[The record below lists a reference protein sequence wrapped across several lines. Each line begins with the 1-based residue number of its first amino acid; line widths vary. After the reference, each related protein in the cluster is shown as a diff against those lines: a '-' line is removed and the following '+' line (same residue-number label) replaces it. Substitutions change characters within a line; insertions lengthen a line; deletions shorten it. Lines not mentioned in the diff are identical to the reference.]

1 MLRATPWF
9 AFRCCMRMRSILP
22 FAVVLAVS
30 CVVAQEPAKP
40 EANAVAR
47 AIDEWVH
54 DYERERL
61 GTDALVRSGMSSPPA
76 YVVWAEKAGA
86 IGPKD
91 DGRLTHLEVL
101 NKLLYLAEATP
112 TPEGTRAVIGVA
124 AIGLESSF
132 LDPRSMELR
141 ELGHATVMKI
151 ADDAS
156 WMVVLRAAAGD
167 RDALFGDRPPAEL
180 TTGDGSEAPVGAAR
194 RVAAIRLLGARKLP
208 AFRSTIDAAL
218 NDPDPPVRLA
228 AAEVIEAQKRTDVL
242 PRVGAAL
249 AKERHPVVSQA
260 LVRLLAASLRN
271 AGETID
277 AAARDAAVAAALRQF
292 GRVGWRTDMDLLD
305 LVEQWPH
312 RDAVPVL
319 IDALELSL
327 KSPDALVTAVNKRA
341 SPLLR
346 QRAAALL
353 RSMTG
358 AILAAD
364 DPAAWR
370 KFWEKEGEHIV
381 VPAALPKPRPDGTR
395 AGFFGLPVT
404 GGSVAFVID
413 TSGSMDESP
422 TEPDTNS
429 TRRGRAD
436 SRLRAA
442 KEQLLAAVQ
451 VMPDEARFV
460 VVTFADTA
468 RVWTAKPL
476 QAGGAT
482 TKTLTELLSRMHANG
497 ATNLFAGLT
506 SALATEDQRF
516 GQPIA
521 GGVDEIFVL
530 TDGEPT
536 AGDVRDPAKLLELV
550 REANKYAKVRIN
562 TVFTGRGRGAEL
574 LQRLAEENGGVFVQ
588 R

>member
-1 MLRATPWF
+1 
-9 AFRCCMRMRSILP
+9 MRSILP
-22 FAVVLAVS
+22 FVAVVLAVLPVRS
-30 CVVAQEPAKP
+30 QEPPKP

-54 DYERERL
+54 DYERERI
-61 GTDALVRSGMSSPPA
+61 GTKGLLRSGTQSQPS
-76 YVVWAEKAGA
+76 YVVWAQRAAA

-91 DGRLTHLEVL
+91 EGRLTHLEVL
-101 NKLLYLAEATP
+101 HKLLYLAETTP
-112 TPEGTRAVIGVA
+112 SADVARALLGLA
-124 AIGLESSF
+124 AIGLETSF
-132 LDPRSMELR
+132 LDPESMELR
-141 ELGHATVMKI
+141 SLGHATAMRVK
-151 ADDAS
+151 DEAS
-156 WMVVLRAAAGD
+156 WLSWLRAAAGD
-167 RDALFGDRPPAEL
+167 RDALFGDRPPVEL

-194 RVAAIRLLGARKLP
+194 RVAALRLLGERALP

-228 AAEVIEAQKRTDVL
+228 AAEVIEAQKRSDIL

-260 LVRLLAASLRN
+260 LVRLLGTALRS

-277 AAARDAAVAAALRQF
+277 TATRDAAVAAALRQF

-305 LVEQWPH
+305 LVEAFPH

-319 IDALELSL
+319 IDALDLSL
-327 KSPDALVTAVNKRA
+327 KAPDALVTAVNKRA

-370 KFWEKEGEHIV
+370 TFWEKEQEHIV

-395 AGFFGLPVT
+395 AAFFGLPVS

-429 TRRGRAD
+429 PRRGRAD

-460 VVTFADTA
+460 VVTFADA
-468 RVWTAKPL
+468 AHVWTTTPL
-476 QAGGAT
+476 QAGGTT

-497 ATNLFAGLT
+497 GTNLFAGLT
-506 SALATEDQRF
+506 TALATNEQRF
-516 GQPIA
+516 GQAAA

-536 AGDVRDPAKLLELV
+536 TGEVRGTDELLKLV
-550 REANKYAKVRIN
+550 HEANKYAKVRIN
-562 TVFTGRGRGAEL
+562 TVFTGRGQGADL
-574 LQRLAEENGGVFVQ
+574 LRRLAEENGGVFVH